1 MSILVSLADFL
12 KMAEHHLQKEL
23 HASLNDFP
31 SIWPEDYYVENMS
44 VKEAKE
50 ICFKIQEDCVSYLNS
65 TLLG

>member
-1 MSILVSLADFL
+1 MSIHVSLADFL